1 MIDRWTILHLEKR
14 KDRAPLAFSN
24 AERLGV
30 PREKVRFWDA
40 KDADGF
46 ENVEAIFDAAVSDGF
61 EEFGNLTRKGISYPG
76 RVCQTWNVCR
86 FLRDLAERDGIEM
99 LIHDGMLIKH
109 MSNDPLLFYP
119 DFEWFCDV
127 VTECVKKRARF
138 KMLAI
143 GTLNPYTKIEPI
155 RPGSLILKGVV
166 SNSTS
171 IRIYSSVGAR
181 EVLKRIRGQV
191 AIGRFDA
198 DQVLFEAN
206 PEREPICWSLPGMY
220 TLLMQPIA
228 RDMPHDYLGSNSVNN
243 MRSYQ
248 GVYSKIFA

>member
-1 MIDRWTILHLEKR
+1 MIDKWTILHLEKR
-14 KDRAPLAFSN
+14 QDRVPLAFSN

-40 KDADGF
+40 KDAEDF
-46 ENVEAIFDAAVSDGF
+46 EDTGAILDAAVSDGF
-61 EEFGNLTRKGISYPG
+61 KEFRNLNPDHISYPG

-86 FLRDLAERDGIEM
+86 FLRDLAERNSIEM

-109 MSNDPLLFYP
+109 VYNDFMLFYP

-127 VTECVKKRARF
+127 ISECVKQRACF
-138 KMLAI
+138 KMLSI
-143 GTLNPYTKIEPI
+143 GGFVPYTKIEPLY
-155 RPGSLILKGVV
+155 PGSLILKGVV
-166 SNSTS
+166 SVYNS

-181 EVLKRIRGQV
+181 GVLKRIRRQV
-191 AIGRFDA
+191 KIGRFDV
-198 DQVLFEAN
+198 DQVLLEPN

-220 TLLMQPIA
+220 TLLMKNLA
-228 RDMPHDYLGSNSVNN
+228 CDMPGDYLGSDSVNN

-248 GVYSKIFA
+248 GTYSKLFR